1 MKENKN
7 SFISVFFVKNS
18 ITFCPYGH
26 GALIL
31 ATAAA
36 IAATAV
42 VAAAPTAAAAA
53 APDDDQQ
60 NDDPD
65 RKCSD
70 DGYGLQICH
79 GIIGEDQGDGQQ
91 HQQDRPEQL
100 HIPMRFFTG
109 WQGLIG
115 IGGSYHG

>member
-1 MKENKN
+1 MFFQISLRIFKEA
-7 SFISVFFVKNS
+7 S
-18 ITFCPYGH
+18 
-26 GALIL
+26 
-31 ATAAA
+31 
-36 IAATAV
+36 
-42 VAAAPTAAAAA
+42 
-53 APDDDQQ
+53 DDQQ

-65 RKCSD
+65 RKCGN
-70 DGYGLQICH
+70 DGYSLQICH